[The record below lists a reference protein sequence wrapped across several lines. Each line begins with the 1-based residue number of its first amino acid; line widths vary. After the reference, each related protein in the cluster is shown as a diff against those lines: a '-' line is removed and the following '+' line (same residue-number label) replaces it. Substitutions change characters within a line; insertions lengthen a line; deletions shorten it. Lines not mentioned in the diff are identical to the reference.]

1 MNKPKNVFVKL
12 CACSVMLASIFIT
25 SCFIPTAE
33 QKLEE
38 ENSRIITLEENK
50 PVDGTISKDGQI
62 RKYSFQV
69 IKGSRYFIYLNDT
82 SDGDRTKTA
91 DAGMIISHS
100 DGTTICSNYRNAEKC
115 YTKPFTFSAAASGVV
130 TITVASYYNYDWER
144 GTGTFGI
151 KYTSRSEYDMLEEGI
166 WFDDKIIAEGQ
177 TNKYIVQGQDKTR
190 YFIYLADTDAGSA
203 ITNKTADVGLKI
215 FLSDGTYICDNYN
228 TTSNCYVYPYS
239 FVTTNN
245 QTIKIIAAS
254 YYNYDWERGIGSYA
268 IRYRTRP
275 EYDSLL
281 VNEWVD
287 DDIITSGQI
296 NKYKIDVIEG
306 NTYKIYLNDIDAG
319 SGITNK
325 TANIGLKIFYSVESN
340 VSIPVICDSYSSAS
354 VCYNTPYSFTAK
366 SDGTVVIAAASYR
379 DYSGWEQGTGTY
391 AIKYTVTEPDNM

>member
-1 MNKPKNVFVKL
+1 MNNPKNVFIKL

-25 SCFIPTAE
+25 SCFIPTEE

-69 IKGSRYFIYLNDT
+69 IKGSRYFIYLNDS

-100 DGTTICSNYRNAEKC
+100 DGTTICSNYRNSDNC
-115 YTKPFTFSAAASGVV
+115 YAKPFTFSAAASGVV

-151 KYTSRSEYDMLEEGI
+151 KYTSRPEYDMLEEGI

-340 VSIPVICDSYSSAS
+340 VSLPVICDSYSSAS
-354 VCYNTPYSFTAK
+354 VCFNTPYSFTAE
-366 SDGTVVIAAASYR
+366 SDGTVVIAAASY
-379 DYSGWEQGTGTY
+379 YNYNWERGTGTY